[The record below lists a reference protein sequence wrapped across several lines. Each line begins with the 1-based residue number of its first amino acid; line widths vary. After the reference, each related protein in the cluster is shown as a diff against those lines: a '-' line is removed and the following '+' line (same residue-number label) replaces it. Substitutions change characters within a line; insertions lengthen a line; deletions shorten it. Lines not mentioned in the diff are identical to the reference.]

1 LRLRRAARG
10 RGRGRPG
17 GSRLDDLYLIL
28 EVAPHADQQAIQ
40 ASYRRLAK
48 RYHPDRNPERA
59 AWAEEQMKRVNA
71 AYAILSD
78 RARRRVYDDRK
89 YNTPHSAP
97 RPAPYPYNP
106 SVRKSRPA
114 YPAETENDWFY
125 MHVYAEGR
133 TVPDVERT
141 AETRMQTD
149 MAEFMRLVAPP
160 DAGDIALVD
169 LLRSAATVQYVAYSA
184 YGQLVARVTLRTVLP
199 LIRAAMQS
207 GAVNADRLRR
217 IVVQVNDL
225 IQDRMGT
232 ERLHMVMNG
241 KNIVADWTGLLLT
254 VVNFLWGDDNASHIT
269 V

>member
-1 LRLRRAARG
+1 MT
-10 RGRGRPG
+10 
-17 GSRLDDLYLIL
+17 
-28 EVAPHADQQAIQ
+28 PHADQRTIQ
-40 ASYRRLAK
+40 ASYRRLAM
-48 RYHPDRNPERA
+48 RYHPDRNPQRQ

-78 RARRRVYDDRK
+78 RARRRVYDERK
-89 YNTPHSAP
+89 YATPHSAP
-97 RPAPYPYNP
+97 RPEPFSYGPYP
-106 SVRKSRPA
+106 RKSRPA

-160 DAGDIALVD
+160 DAGDVALVD
-169 LLRSAATVQYVAYSA
+169 LLKSAATGQYVTYSA
-184 YGQLVARVTLRTVLP
+184 YGQLVARVTLRTALP
-199 LIRAAMQS
+199 LIRAAMQTGGIS
-207 GAVNADRLRR
+207 ADRLRG

-254 VVNFLWGDDNASHIT
+254 VVNFLWGDDTAERFA
-269 V
+269 

>member
-1 LRLRRAARG
+1 
-10 RGRGRPG
+10 
-17 GSRLDDLYLIL
+17 
-28 EVAPHADQQAIQ
+28 VTPHADQPTIQ
-40 ASYRRLAK
+40 ASYRRLAML
-48 RYHPDRNPERA
+48 YHPDRNPERT
-59 AWAEEQMKRVNA
+59 AWAEAQMKRVNA

-89 YNTPHSAP
+89 YRTPHSAP
-97 RPAPYPYNP
+97 RPEPFSYGPYP
-106 SVRKSRPA
+106 RKSRPA

-149 MAEFMRLVAPP
+149 MAEFMRLVVPP
-160 DAGDIALVD
+160 DAGDVALVD
-169 LLRSAATVQYVAYSA
+169 LLKSAATGQYVAYSA

-199 LIRAAMQS
+199 LIRAAMQN
-207 GAVNADRLRR
+207 GGIGADRLRG

-254 VVNFLWGDDNASHIT
+254 VVNFLWGDDGAERFA
-269 V
+269 